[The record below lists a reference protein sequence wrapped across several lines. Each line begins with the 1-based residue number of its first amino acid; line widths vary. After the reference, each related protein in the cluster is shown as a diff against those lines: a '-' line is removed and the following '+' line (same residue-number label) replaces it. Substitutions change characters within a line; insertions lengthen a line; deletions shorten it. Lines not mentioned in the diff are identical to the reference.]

1 VTFPYRLIFATT
13 AAISSILLAGSFM
26 VSGQTPPSAGS
37 DGWVPLLN
45 GKNFDGWYTF
55 LPSTGKNNCED
66 GPLMLQDH
74 YRPDVK
80 ETFMQFRNIWIRP
93 LS

>member
-74 YRPDVK
+74 YHPDVK